1 MKNEKLVD
9 AIGMIDDRYIEEAHD
24 KKRKKIQL
32 NLPWNVLGKVAA
44 AACALLLVINIF
56 PVIFHSYSGGAKESY
71 DQAKPAGANGS
82 YYSYSSDSAVYDGDY
97 LDEPAEYMAMAADEE
112 AYYEA
117 EAPSSSEDKPQAQ
130 TQEELRQN
138 KKLILTSY
146 MTLETQDLDGLME
159 TLLPTIE
166 RYGGYVQRSS
176 SGNRGSTRYYDA
188 SIRIPAERYNEF
200 LQEIK
205 GSGNA
210 VYYSEETKDI
220 TDSYTDIQARLSSLK
235 AQEAKVLE
243 FYDRAED
250 LEDLM
255 TVEARLSEI
264 RYQIEYYEAQIKNY
278 DLLVAYSTLNLTVN
292 ETQVYTPVT
301 TSFFARLGRAF
312 SNGFRSFLN
321 GIEDFLIDVVYN
333 IWTILFLAILGFA
346 GYKLWKF
353 IRNRRNK

>member
-1 MKNEKLVD
+1 MKNEKLVN

-82 YYSYSSDSAVYDGDY
+82 YYSYSSDSAAFDGNY
-97 LDEPAEYMAMAADEE
+97 LEEPAEYMAADEE
-112 AYYEA
+112 AYYAAEA
-117 EAPSSSEDKPQAQ
+117 EAPSYSQDKPQAQ

-159 TLLPTIE
+159 SLLPTIE

-264 RYQIEYYEAQIKNY
+264 RYQIEYLEAQIKNY

-333 IWTILFLAILGFA
+333 IWTILFLVILGFA